1 MKILPRSTIT
11 LYKDV
16 DIGTELQLAFS
27 TKAKQTA
34 YFASKVKKSYVN
46 CTVVKDKIG
55 VVKVAVKPIGQAGQ
69 GEITGADLA
78 ECNYMSFVN
87 PDFDDKVIY
96 CYLIDYE
103 YDNNE
108 TAFIYYTID
117 YWQTWGFDVTFHN
130 SFIDREHLSV
140 DDWNKVEANP
150 YRPDVPQ
157 MVTQEPLPVPIGY
170 EKPKY
175 SIKWYGVDPTVAG
188 STGLTSYGSIDK
200 KDGYAMLSRLDYS
213 EQPETSAAS
222 KASAAIEG
230 SWAYWKVMLI
240 VAPTDWDSFG
250 AGVKDRLDDIIT
262 TYSILVSEA
271 GSDILTIPNQINPS
285 NPDQDK
291 TWSCKPRGCDIMI
304 VSNSAAWKELAEF
317 FATYNAVSQIIAI
330 YGIPAEFAHLG
341 TLPSASSYRWLRT
354 DDYTEEGRTY
364 KASNIWDTNVSA
376 LRVAGATGMTGGDDG
391 VQKSVTNK
399 KLLTSPFSYM
409 RIISP
414 DGNLKEYQYEN
425 FTEVAGATSAA
436 TTPRVRFRI
445 VATLDGDAPKVYLAP
460 VRYKEVEDIPIGI
473 KTGINTT
480 IGQTGVGN
488 AFEQSMNVNLDEAIC
503 VEGFPQISFNT
514 DGYLTFLGQEYAS
527 TRANFTKEAA
537 LDLDIERYNNSY
549 GRHFVSGISD
559 VIAST
564 LGGTAKGGSGGGYAS
579 GGTAAVGMIQD
590 LMSLSYNR
598 QVTENKAQKFRES
611 TDWANGLLISTDDPD
626 IERFNM
632 VKPAYANSIYRGGT
646 GGVIKYLRGMKL
658 FDFILIHVQLR
669 PEILEYYDKWFD
681 MYGYASGRC
690 GIPHVV
696 SFMHPETNPT
706 DADLPH
712 WATVNGDP
720 TTYIKTHDCRVEH
733 AMMPVAQNIAQ
744 MFNKGVRFKKGDLS

>member
-1 MKILPRSTIT
+1 MKIVPQSTIT

-55 VVKVAVKPIGQAGQ
+55 VVKVAVKPVGQAGS
-69 GEITGADLA
+69 GEITGVDLA

-87 PDFDDKVIY
+87 PSFDNKTIY

-157 MVTQEPLPVPIGY
+157 MVTQEPLPVPMGY

-175 SIKWYGVDPTVAG
+175 NIQWYGYSSGASG
-188 STGLTSYGSIDK
+188 ATGLNDYTSIDK
-200 KDGYAMLSRLDYS
+200 KDGFAMLHTLND
-213 EQPETSAAS
+213 PAAVVD
-222 KASAAIEG
+222 
-230 SWAYWKVMLI
+230 SWISPTLSVKGDWHYWSVMMI

-250 AGVKDRLDDIIT
+250 AGVKDQLDDIIS
-262 TYSILVSEA
+262 TYNILVSNA
-271 GSDILTIPNQINPS
+271 GDNTLKTEYY
-285 NPDQDK
+285 NPDDPSTLFSELS
-291 TWSCKPRGCDIMI
+291 TWSCKPRGCDIYI
-304 VSNSAAWKELAEF
+304 IRDSDGWKELAEF
-317 FATYNAVSQIIAI
+317 FATYNAVSQIISI
-330 YGIPAEFAHLG
+330 YGIPYQMAALG
-341 TLPSASSYRWLRT
+341 CFGQHTEQYSMM
-354 DDYTEEGRTY
+354 DTEEL
-364 KASNIWDTNVSA
+364 WDTNVSA
-376 LRVAGATGMTGGDDG
+376 LRVAGATGMTGGDEG
-391 VQKSVTNK
+391 VQKDVTNK
-399 KLLTSPFSYM
+399 KLLTSPFSYL
-409 RIISP
+409 RILSP
-414 DGNLKEYQYEN
+414 DGNIKEYQYEN
-425 FTEVAGATSAA
+425 FYNVAGATGAA
-436 TTPRVRFRI
+436 STPRVYFKI
-445 VATLDGDAPKVYLAP
+445 ITTIDGDAPKIYLAP
-460 VRYKEVEDIPIGI
+460 VKYKEQADIP
-473 KTGINTT
+473 TGIIAGLNTHV
-480 IGQTGVGN
+480 GTGVGS
-488 AFEQSMNVNLDEAIC
+488 AFANTMNVNLDEAIC

-527 TRANFTKEAA
+527 TRANLTKEAA

-669 PEILEYYDKWFD
+669 PEILDYYDKWFD

-696 SFMHPETNPT
+696 SFMHQDNSTT

>member
-27 TKAKQTA
+27 TKRKQTD

-157 MVTQEPLPVPIGY
+157 MVTQEPLPVPMGY

-175 SIKWYGVDPTVAG
+175 NIQWYGYSSGASG
-188 STGLTSYGSIDK
+188 ATGLNDYTSIDK
-200 KDGYAMLSRLDYS
+200 KDGFAMLTTLQSPGDVADAWIDPTNS
-213 EQPETSAAS
+213 V
-222 KASAAIEG
+222 KG
-230 SWAYWKVMLI
+230 DWNYWSVMLI

-250 AGVKDRLDDIIT
+250 AGVKDRLDDIIS
-262 TYSILVSEA
+262 TYNIFVSEA
-271 GSDILTIPNQINPS
+271 GENTLKLANHPTGQYTFEELS
-285 NPDQDK
+285 
-291 TWSCKPRGCDIMI
+291 TWSCKPRGCDIML
-304 VSNSAAWKELAEF
+304 VHNSTGWKELAEF

-330 YGIPAEFAHLG
+330 YGIPNNFAVLG
-341 TLPSASSYRWLRT
+341 TFGQTKEVYRYMKDW
-354 DDYTEEGRTY
+354 
-364 KASNIWDTNVSA
+364 NNWDTNVSA
-376 LRVAGATGMTGGDDG
+376 LRVAGATGMTGGDEG
-391 VQKSVTNK
+391 VQKDVTNK
-399 KLLTSPFSYM
+399 KLLTSPFSYL
-409 RIISP
+409 RILSP
-414 DGNLKEYQYEN
+414 DGQIKEYQYEN
-425 FTEVAGATSAA
+425 FYNVAGATGAA
-436 TTPRVRFRI
+436 STPRVYFKI
-445 VATLDGDAPKVYLAP
+445 IATIDGDAPKVYLAP
-460 VRYKEVEDIPIGI
+460 MRYKEAEDIP
-473 KTGINTT
+473 TGIIAGLNTNA
-480 IGQTGVGN
+480 GTGTGG
-488 AFEQSMNVNLDEAIC
+488 AFEDTMNVNLDEAIC
-503 VEGFPQISFNT
+503 VDGFPQISFNT

-527 TRANFTKEAA
+527 TRANLTKEAA

-549 GRHFVSGISD
+549 VRHFASGISD

-611 TDWANGLLISTDDPD
+611 DDWANGLLISTDDPD
-626 IERFNM
+626 IERFNK

-696 SFMHPETNPT
+696 SFMHPETHPT